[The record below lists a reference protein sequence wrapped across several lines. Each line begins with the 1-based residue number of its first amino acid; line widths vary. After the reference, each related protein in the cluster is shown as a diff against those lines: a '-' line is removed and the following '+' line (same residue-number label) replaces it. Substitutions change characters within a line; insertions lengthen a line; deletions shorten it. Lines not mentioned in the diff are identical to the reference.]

1 MTPVHYSDEADKVL
15 TELTRDERAA
25 VTDVR
30 ASLELDPHRGD
41 RRPGYDPDVEEGVVR
56 LTTEQTRGR
65 GVSVLYRYHRDMDA
79 VLITWLIV
87 GP

>member
-1 MTPVHYSDEADKVL
+1 MTPVHYSDEAEKAL

-25 VTDVR
+25 VADVR
-30 ASLELDPHRGD
+30 ASLELDPCRGD
-41 RRPGYDPDVEEGVVR
+41 RRPGYDPDVEERVLR
-56 LTTEQTRGR
+56 LTTQETQGR

-79 VLITWLIV
+79 VLITWLII